1 MNGMTPNKRL
11 THLRGP
17 LRDAWWSPSS
27 QRGQWRGLARDAV
40 AASGVLQYKSSYSST
55 QDSLFPNS
63 RSKLGESEYSSSA
76 FMKSHDSGT
85 WHLLSL
91 NRRSAGRQMRYL
103 ALGCPLDVRGRKKTK
118 GGFGGIRAEPSK
130 KMIGILWA
138 VGSLGR
144 YYPQLLLKVP
154 ESKNTGNER
163 VRRPPKPPVAYLNV
177 RLNQSGEWATKQ
189 TIDSQASPDQP
200 VLEYLSRYGTR

>member
-1 MNGMTPNKRL
+1 
-11 THLRGP
+11 
-17 LRDAWWSPSS
+17 
-27 QRGQWRGLARDAV
+27 
-40 AASGVLQYKSSYSST
+40 
-55 QDSLFPNS
+55 
-63 RSKLGESEYSSSA
+63 
-76 FMKSHDSGT
+76 
-85 WHLLSL
+85 
-91 NRRSAGRQMRYL
+91 MRYL
-103 ALGCPLDVRGRKKTK
+103 ALGSPFDARGRKKTK

-138 VGSLGR
+138 VGSPGR

-177 RLNQSGEWATKQ
+177 RLNQSGQWATKQ

-200 VLEYLSRYGTR
+200 VMPRGTRWER